1 MAIASFTA
9 KPSSST
15 DALFR
20 DWGSKLSA
28 AIQSVGLVK
37 TDDTGQINWSTV
49 TIGTGIRGYE
59 IFRFND
65 TLQSS
70 APIFIK
76 IEYGHQTSTTT
87 YVLFRTTVGKGT
99 DGAGNITGVL
109 HSSLANYNGGHD
121 ATTDYVSYVS
131 SGDGS
136 MLNFALFPAWSA
148 AYSPMLKFSL
158 ERSRD
163 AGGNRTTTGTFCY
176 RFATGGFGLADGN
189 RSEASDYSTGQTNV
203 INRGAINTGYEIG
216 LTTTLN
222 NGTSTML
229 FNAEVINSARQKWK
243 PRSILAYAYA
253 DAGMLQTISVGGINY
268 LTLGVTGGSYADVSK
283 QQYCCNAI
291 AYY

>member
-1 MAIASFTA
+1 MAVASFTA
-9 KPSSST
+9 KAASST
-15 DALFR
+15 DALLR

-37 TDDTGQINWSTV
+37 TADTGQIDWNTV
-49 TIGTGIRGYE
+49 VNGATVRGYE

-65 TLQSS
+65 TLQAT

-76 IEYGHQTSTTT
+76 LEYGGSNTF
-87 YVLFRTTVGKGT
+87 VLFKTTVGKGT

-109 HSSLANYNGGHD
+109 HAALSTSNSAQDITN
-121 ATTDYVSYVS
+121 DYVSYVS

-136 MLNFALFPAWSA
+136 MLNFALFPAWNAS
-148 AYSPMLKFSL
+148 YSPMLKFSL

-163 AGGNRTTTGTFCY
+163 AGGNPTTTGTFCY
-176 RFATGGFGLADGN
+176 RFASGSLTDGN
-189 RSEASDYSTGQTNV
+189 RSEASNYSTGQTNT
-203 INRGAINTGYEIG
+203 INRCAINTGYEIG
-216 LTTTLN
+216 QTTTLN
-222 NGTSTML
+222 NGASTML
-229 FNAEVINSARQKWK
+229 FNAEVVNPARQKWK

-268 LTLGVTGGSYADVSK
+268 LTLGVTGGSYSDVGR
-283 QQYCCNAI
+283 QQYCCLAI

>member
-9 KPSSST
+9 KAASST
-15 DALFR
+15 DALLR

-37 TDDTGQINWSTV
+37 TGDTGQINWSTV
-49 TIGTGIRGYE
+49 TTGAGIRGYE

-65 TLQSS
+65 TLQAS

-76 IEYGHQTSTTT
+76 IEYGNPTGSAL
-87 YVLFRTTVGKGT
+87 VMFRTTVGKGT
-99 DGAGNITGVL
+99 DGAGNITDVL
-109 HSSLANYNGGHD
+109 HSSLANNNSSQNT
-121 ATTDYVSYVS
+121 TTDYVSYVS

-136 MLNFALFPAWSA
+136 MLNIALFPDWDASF
-148 AYSPMLKFSL
+148 SPMLKFSL
-158 ERSRD
+158 DRSRD
-163 AGGNRTTTGTFCY
+163 AGGNPTATGTFCY
-176 RFATGGFGLADGN
+176 RFATGFGLLDGN
-189 RSEASDYSTGQTNV
+189 RSEASNYSTGQTNT
-203 INRGAINTGYEIG
+203 INRCAINTGYEIG
-216 LTTTLN
+216 QTTTLN

-268 LTLGVTGGSYADVSK
+268 LTLGVKGGSYADVGR
-283 QQYCCNAI
+283 QQYCCLAM

>member
-1 MAIASFTA
+1 MAVASFTA
-9 KPSSST
+9 KAASST
-15 DALFR
+15 DALLR

-37 TDDTGQINWSTV
+37 TADTGQIDWNTVVNGST
-49 TIGTGIRGYE
+49 IRGYE

-65 TLQSS
+65 TLQAT
-70 APIFIK
+70 APIFLK
-76 IEYGHQTSTTT
+76 LEYGGSNIA
-87 YVLFRTTVGKGT
+87 VMFKTTVGKGT

-109 HSSLANYNGGHD
+109 HAALSISNSTQD
-121 ATTDYVSYVS
+121 TTNDYVSYIS

-163 AGGNRTTTGTFCY
+163 AGGNPTTTGTFCY
-176 RFATGGFGLADGN
+176 RFTGGSLFDGN
-189 RSEASDYSTGQTNV
+189 RSEASNYSTGQTNT
-203 INRGAINTGYEIG
+203 INRCAINTGYEIG
-216 LTTTLN
+216 QTTTLN

-229 FNAEVINSARQKWK
+229 FNAEVINPARQKWK

-268 LTLGVTGGSYADVSK
+268 LTLGFTGGSYSDVGR
-283 QQYCCNAI
+283 QQYCCLAI